1 MVENTIASPMI
12 PPSALKPSRAIMA
25 FTGAGGKKQATDPA
39 SNDDHVKSHVRSMGR
54 VVLTLHAP
62 LLNRFSIGCLDGVE
76 PEANFLLKM
85 FRSDWGWACG
95 RARAGIRDRRCGREF
110 AAGLASAPEGVQA
123 RAALGSCGLPT
134 RGSETYRGSR
144 FASAAWR
151 ALETCA
157 GVAHRTNRAR

>member
-1 MVENTIASPMI
+1 MERSGAARADVDLVTLQPLRIGAFWPFFVHGNTDAGLPK
-12 PPSALKPSRAIMA
+12 AL
-25 FTGAGGKKQATDPA
+25 GKTQATDPA

-95 RARAGIRDRRCGREF
+95 RAQAGIRDRRCGREF

-134 RGSETYRGSR
+134 RGSETYRG
-144 FASAAWR
+144 
-151 ALETCA
+151 
-157 GVAHRTNRAR
+157 